1 MKFLLFFISIVFS
14 FIFYIFYGLSVG
26 KDIFGKDIYNQV
38 NLYSIS
44 GNLLIESFIFFLIGI
59 IFLYYFSFFYKEKK
73 ELNNNNNNNNNNL
86 EKNID
91 FNKKNKSILNYKYKI
106 LYFIYYI
113 IFVYILYFL
122 NFSLDYILLV
132 GIIIFIFSDI
142 LFNHISNIKSLS
154 DKKIKIRVVGL
165 LLNYISSLILIYFL
179 LNNDINLMATFILLF
194 NVVFNFLV
202 HKNFKNYISL
212 LISIFLTVFLFY
224 ILYFWLFGLYI
235 LYI

>member
-14 FIFYIFYGLSVG
+14 FIFYIFYGLSVW
-26 KDIFGKDIYNQV
+26 KDIFWKDIYNQV

-44 GNLLIESFIFFLIGI
+44 WNLLIESFIFFLIWI

-73 ELNNNNNNNNNNL
+73 ELNNNNNNNL

-91 FNKKNKSILNYKYKI
+91 FNKENKSILNYKYKI
-106 LYFIYYI
+106 LYFIFYI

-132 GIIIFIFSDI
+132 WIIIFIFSDI

-154 DKKIKIRVVGL
+154 DKKIKIRVVWL